1 MKHWFSQYQAFQR
14 RANRAKMGQWLVG
27 SVFTLLPFAVY
38 AANAVSS
45 PVVDTQSIERGKQ
58 TATVCAACHMPDGR
72 GSIVPNV
79 EARPRLTGLNPE
91 YFVKQ
96 LHNFKDGMRENASMK
111 PMATMLDDKQMQD
124 VAHYFASLP
133 IVHDAPPEADPE
145 QLKLGERLV
154 SKGDWDRFI
163 PACSNC
169 HGLGAMG
176 VGTHF
181 PNLRGQSAEYI
192 AQQLHAWKK
201 GTRHNDL
208 LGLMKPIAD
217 RLTEAEIQAV
227 SAWLAHQDAVP
238 AVSAPVSKETQ
249 STK

>member
-1 MKHWFSQYQAFQR
+1 MKYLFSRYYAFR
-14 RANRAKMGQWLVG
+14 PGMTRLAVRHLFVG
-27 SVFTLLPFAVY
+27 ALLTSLSLPTY
-38 AANAVSS
+38 AEDSAA
-45 PVVDTQSIERGKQ
+45 IERGKQ

-96 LHNFKDGMRENASMK
+96 LHNFKDGTRENASMK
-111 PMATMLDDKQMQD
+111 PMATMLNDEQMMD
-124 VAHYFASLP
+124 VAQYFASLP
-133 IVHDAPPEADPE
+133 IVHDAPTAANPE
-145 QLKLGERLV
+145 QLKVGERLV
-154 SKGDWDRFI
+154 TQGDWDRFI
-163 PACSNC
+163 PACSTC
-169 HGLGAMG
+169 HGPSAMG

-217 RLTEAEIQAV
+217 RLTETEIQAV
-227 SAWLAHQDAVP
+227 ATWLAHQDASLD
-238 AVSAPVSKETQ
+238 VSAQVSKNVQ
-249 STK
+249 SAK